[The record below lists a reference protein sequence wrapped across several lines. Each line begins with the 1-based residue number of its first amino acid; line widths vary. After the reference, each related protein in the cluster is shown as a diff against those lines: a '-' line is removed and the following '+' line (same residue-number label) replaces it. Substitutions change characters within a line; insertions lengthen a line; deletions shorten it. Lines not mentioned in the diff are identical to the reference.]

1 LRYGIRASVDQKLF
15 LSRLNCCGEKL
26 YSTMAETNN
35 LIERLTELI
44 NLQQNQITLMVQ
56 SHATPQT
63 AAVSHE
69 PALHANLIPIKLD
82 GKNYPLWSQSIHMC
96 LKAREKLRHI
106 LEQPPP
112 RTDPAFNRWDVEDTV
127 VKGWICNSLDKS
139 LYGKFLRYPTAK
151 EVWDAIATTFYD
163 GSDSAQ
169 VYNLNKRVNQI
180 KQAGRPVEVYYN
192 ELQDLWLEIDFRR
205 PNPMLCAADIE
216 SFDKFV
222 QESRVYTFLDGLD
235 DKLDMER
242 ANILQMTPF
251 PTLEQAFARVR
262 KEVTRQGVMNT
273 EVETEHLAPAAMY
286 SKGYKGMDKSHLKCT
301 HCGMTKHTKEQC
313 FKLVGYPDWFKERRK
328 EKNSGTRRGQAAVA
342 KADGAQDCVQFPT
355 SSRPESG
362 TGAGLISS
370 TGTGCYPAET
380 ENVNGAPS
388 GTGSALHL
396 GAGSWYKQP
405 AESLYIGAHPGNPAA
420 SCSYTCNRCPS
431 GFEHSKGTNHG
442 QVAHQEGTG
451 NEINKHDQRYKNEW
465 ILDTGATDHMTFDKN
480 DILNFK
486 KPRKNG
492 IVNANGVCYPVTMAG
507 DVKICPNLTLNNTLI
522 VPSLSS
528 KLVSV
533 GQLTKELNCIVH
545 IFPDYCIF
553 QDIQTKKILGR
564 GTRRGGLYYLDGVKT
579 GEALLSKSMDGRET
593 EILTWHK
600 RLGHPSLRYMKKLL
614 PQLFSNY
621 DYDRIVCETCIKAKS
636 HRSSYLPSTNKAFSP
651 FELIHTDVWGPSP
664 MCSKA
669 GFRWYI
675 IFVDDF
681 SRMTWLY
688 LLKTKD
694 EVKEIFKVFINMV
707 KTQFERNIKVIRSD
721 NGTEFVNHDVR
732 VILQNNGI
740 LQETSCV
747 GTPQQNGV
755 AERKNRHILEI
766 TRALLIENNVP
777 NFFWDN
783 AITYAIYL
791 MNRTPTQ
798 VNNFKT
804 PLQCFSAHLK
814 LNSLLNLPPKIFGC
828 TVYIHIQKQYRSKLE
843 PRAEKCVFLGMGHN
857 QKGYKCY
864 STNTR
869 KFYTTMDV
877 TFLENEPYFAISQN
891 PIQGGINDE
900 LNFEFLDYNH
910 SMHPGAYN
918 SFNQNSLT
926 FDPLHR
932 STSSDPHSFDL
943 HHYSSSDPDPLHSP
957 SYDPLHHSGPHQSS
971 IRIQHSTQNNQ
982 HTNEDTAD
990 DEIIQSVDDPVPQ
1003 AEPPCEVN
1011 LFEQQFTLPPRI
1023 NRGKPP
1029 KRYVPED
1036 GSSIEKYSIAKFTST
1051 RHLKEPL
1058 KGFVNQISSVNIPT
1072 NVKEALTKP
1081 EWRAAMNIEMNA
1093 LKKNSTWEITNLP
1106 EGKKVVGCKWVYTIK
1121 YNAQGKIE
1129 RYKARLVAKG
1139 YTQTYGID
1147 YQETFSPVA
1156 KLSSVRVLLSIAANL
1171 EWPLHQFDVKNAFLH
1186 GELEEEIYMEVPPG
1200 YQTLDTV
1207 GKVCKLK
1214 KALYGLKQSPRAWFG
1229 RFSQAMKRYGYN
1241 QSDSDHTMFYK
1252 KRFDKISILIIYVD
1266 DMIITGND
1274 KEGIKDLEEKLFKEF
1289 EMKSLGGLKYFLGIE
1304 VTRNREGIY
1313 LSQRKYILDLLSET
1327 GMLDCKPVDTPMIPN
1342 VKLEA
1347 YADHT
1352 PTNIDRYQRLVG
1364 KLIYLAHTRPDIA
1377 YAVSVVSQF
1386 MHSPKEEHSEAVL
1399 RILRYLKGTPGKG
1412 IVFRKNSHLNVC
1424 AYSDADWAGCPID
1437 RRSTTG
1443 YFTFVGGNLVTW
1455 KSKKQ
1460 NVVSRSSA
1468 ESEFR
1473 GMANATC
1480 ELLWLRK
1487 LLTELGF
1494 EPKSEMQLFCDNKAS
1509 IDMAHNPVQHDRTKH
1524 VEIDRHFIKEKLEN
1538 KIISMPF
1545 VRSNEQLADILTKPV
1560 ISKIFIETVN
1570 KLGMKDIYV
1579 PT

>member
-1 LRYGIRASVDQKLF
+1 
-15 LSRLNCCGEKL
+15 
-26 YSTMAETNN
+26 MAETNN
-35 LIERLTELI
+35 LIEKLTELI
-44 NLQQNQITLMVQ
+44 NLQQNQLTLMAQ
-56 SHATPQT
+56 SHTAPQT
-63 AAVSHE
+63 AVVAPE
-69 PALHANLIPIKLD
+69 PGLHANLVPIKLD
-82 GKNYPLWSQSIHMC
+82 GKNYPIWCQSILMC

-106 LEQPPP
+106 REAPPA
-112 RTDPAFNRWDVEDTV
+112 RTDPAFNRWDIEDTT
-127 VKGWICNSLDKS
+127 VKGWICNSLDKN

-169 VYNLNKRVNQI
+169 VYDLNKRVHRI
-180 KQAGRPVEVYYN
+180 KQAGRPVEIYYN
-192 ELQDLWLEIDFRR
+192 ELLDLWLEIDFRR

-222 QESRVYTFLDGLD
+222 QESRIYTFLDGLD

-313 FKLVGYPDWFKERRK
+313 FKLVGYPDWFKEKRK
-328 EKNSGTRRGQAAVA
+328 EKNSGTVRGHAAVA
-342 KADGAQDCVQFPT
+342 KADVARNNLQFPT
-355 SSRPESG
+355 NRRTGSG
-362 TGAGLISS
+362 TDIISS
-370 TGTGCYPAET
+370 IGAGCYPAET
-380 ENVNGAPS
+380 EMVNGAP
-388 GTGSALHL
+388 GRTGSALL
-396 GAGSWYKQP
+396 GAGTWYKQP
-405 AESLYIGAHPGNPAA
+405 TESIGAPPGNTSAL
-420 SCSYTCNRCPS
+420 CSYPCNRFPS
-431 GFEHSKGTNHG
+431 RAEQSKDITHG
-442 QVAHQEGTG
+442 QVAYQEGTG
-451 NEINKHDQRYKNEW
+451 NETSKYDQRHKNEW

-480 DILNFK
+480 DILNLK
-486 KPRKNG
+486 TPRKNG
-492 IVNANGVCYPVTMAG
+492 IINANGVCYPVTMAG
-507 DVKICPNLTLNNTLI
+507 DVQMCPNLTLKNTLI

-533 GQLTKELNCIVH
+533 GQLTKELNCSVH
-545 IFPDYCIF
+545 IFPNYCIF

-564 GTRRGGLYYLDGVKT
+564 GTRRDGLYYLDGVKT
-579 GEALLSKSMDGRET
+579 GAALLNKTLDERET
-593 EILTWHK
+593 EVLTWHK
-600 RLGHPSLRYMKKLL
+600 RLGHPSLGYMKKLL
-614 PQLFSNY
+614 PHLFSSY
-621 DYDRIVCETCIKAKS
+621 DYDRIICETCIKAKS

-664 MCSKA
+664 ICSKA

-675 IFVDDF
+675 IFIDDF

-688 LLKTKD
+688 LLKTKE

-740 LQETSCV
+740 LHETSCV

-777 NFFWDN
+777 SIFWDN

-791 MNRTPTQ
+791 MNRIPTQ

-804 PLQCFSAHLK
+804 PLQCFSSHLK

-828 TVYIHIQKQYRSKLE
+828 IVYTHIQKQYRSKLE

-877 TFLENEPYFAISQN
+877 TFLENEPYFATSQN
-891 PIQGGINDE
+891 PIQGGINNE
-900 LNFEFLDYNH
+900 LNFDFLEYNH
-910 SMHPGAYN
+910 SAHNLHNYFQAYHL
-918 SFNQNSLT
+918 SP
-926 FDPLHR
+926 DPLHQ
-932 STSSDPHSFDL
+932 SPDPHPCSLSSDPH
-943 HHYSSSDPDPLHSP
+943 HSP
-957 SYDPLHHSGPHQSS
+957 DPHQSPV
-971 IRIQHSTQNNQ
+971 RILCPTHNNQ
-982 HTNEDTAD
+982 QPNEEPNEDIAD
-990 DEIIQSVDDPVPQ
+990 NGIIQSVDDPVPQ
-1003 AEPPCEVN
+1003 AESSHEVS
-1011 LFEQQFTLPPRI
+1011 LFEQQFTLPPRV

-1036 GSSIEKYSIAKFTST
+1036 GSSIEKYPIAKFTST

-1058 KGFVNQISSVNIPT
+1058 QGFANQISSVNIPT
-1072 NVKEALTKP
+1072 NVEEALTKP
-1081 EWRAAMNIEMNA
+1081 EWRDAMNIEMNA
-1093 LKKNSTWEITNLP
+1093 LKKNNTWEITILP

-1129 RYKARLVAKG
+1129 RHKARLVAKG

-1147 YQETFSPVA
+1147 FQETFSPVA

-1186 GELEEEIYMEVPPG
+1186 GELEEEIYMDVPPG
-1200 YQTLDTV
+1200 YQTPDTV

-1252 KRFDKISILIIYVD
+1252 KRPDKISILIIYVD

-1274 KEGIKDLEEKLFKEF
+1274 KEGIKELEEKLFKEF

-1352 PTNIDRYQRLVG
+1352 PTNVDRYQRLVG

-1386 MHSPKEEHSEAVL
+1386 MHSPKEEHLEAVL

-1437 RRSTTG
+1437 RRSTAG
-1443 YFTFVGGNLVTW
+1443 YFAFVGGNLVTW

-1509 IDMAHNPVQHDRTKH
+1509 IDMAHNPVQHERTKH
-1524 VEIDRHFIKEKLEN
+1524 VEIDRHFIKEKLET

-1545 VRSNEQLADILTKPV
+1545 VRSNEQLADMLTKPV
-1560 ISKIFIETVN
+1560 VSKIFIEIVN
-1570 KLGMKDIYV
+1570 QLGMKDIYV